1 MHKARTPTFLTKP
14 WELGSSNGVRNV
26 VHVMGDVV
34 PNDSPSVF
42 PNFKLDFSRPAL
54 LSLMAQA
61 LAGKSTPAVQSCD
74 GDSEAVEVLSPIK
87 DTIHEFCSVGV
98 SCKVEPSVA
107 EMEVVAL
114 KCAQYSDGVAE
125 AIHEQLTWTNGD
137 TSWQH
142 RFRALCLIEHFSYQ
156 GEIGRR
162 LAKAVHDEDANLL
175 PSVMDIP
182 QCCEKAMQVLQ
193 LISDSTLQKKHP
205 IAPTFSECTREFDEY
220 STDIDE
226 YSTSA
231 SSDVDETFN
240 GVLTTL

>member
-1 MHKARTPTFLTKP
+1 MHKARAPTFSTKP
-14 WELGSSNGVRNV
+14 CELGSSKGVRNV
-26 VHVMGDVV
+26 VHVMGEVV

-42 PNFKLDFSRPAL
+42 PNVKLDFSRPAL

-61 LAGKSTPAVQSCD
+61 LAGKSTLSEQSSD
-74 GDSEAVEVLSPIK
+74 GDSEAVEILSPIE
-87 DTIHEFCSVGV
+87 DIIHEFCSVGV
-98 SCKVEPSVA
+98 ACRVKPSVA

-114 KCAQYSDGVAE
+114 KCAPYSDGVVE

-142 RFRALCLIEHFSYQ
+142 RFRALCLIEHFHSQ

-162 LAKAVHDEDANLL
+162 LAKAVYDEDANLL
-175 PSVMDIP
+175 PSLMDIP

-193 LISDSTLQKKHP
+193 LISDSTSQQNQ
-205 IAPTFSECTREFDEY
+205 TFSECKPELDEY

-231 SSDVDETFN
+231 SSDVDEPFYGIVTA
-240 GVLTTL
+240 L